1 MPKMIRLALNDSP
14 WISIGT
20 SMQFLLVFMTNP
32 GIWTSIA
39 LGIIVGSN
47 FPFAMKFSVMKE
59 WDAPESNSTLA
70 GVELTRNVP
79 RTMSGASAAS
89 SAVT

>member
-1 MPKMIRLALNDSP
+1 M
-14 WISIGT
+14 
-20 SMQFLLVFMTNP
+20 
-32 GIWTSIA
+32 
-39 LGIIVGSN
+39 VGSN
-47 FPFAMKFSVMKE
+47 FPLVTKFSVMKE